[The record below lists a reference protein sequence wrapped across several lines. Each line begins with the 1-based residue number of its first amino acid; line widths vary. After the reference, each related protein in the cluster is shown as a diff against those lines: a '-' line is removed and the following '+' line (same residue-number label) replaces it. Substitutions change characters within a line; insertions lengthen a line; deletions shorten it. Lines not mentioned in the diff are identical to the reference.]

1 MQEGKVVIVSAPS
14 GAGKTTIVKH
24 LMECG
29 FPLGF
34 SVSACSRNRRPGE
47 VDGRDYYFLS
57 PVEFQDKIRNNEFL
71 EWEEVY
77 QGMFYGTLKSE
88 IDRIW
93 ATGRHVIFDVDVKG
107 GVNLKK
113 YFGAKALSVFISP
126 PSYESLRER
135 LKNRGT
141 EDADSLEK
149 RLARAKMEMEYHDKF
164 DRVIVNDT
172 LEKALKEAKEAVKS
186 FLENDK
192 L

>member
-34 SVSACSRNRRPGE
+34 SVSACSRARRPGE

-57 PVEFQDKIRNNEFL
+57 PIEFREKIRNNEFL

-77 QGMFYGTLKSE
+77 EGMFYGTLKSE

-93 ATGRHVIFDVDVKG
+93 ASGRHVIFDVDVKG

-113 YFGAKALSVFISP
+113 YFGATALSVFISP

-141 EDADSLEK
+141 EDSASLEK

-164 DRVIVNDT
+164 DRAIVNDK
-172 LEKALKEAKEAVKS
+172 LEKALKEAEEAVTT
-186 FLENDK
+186 FLETGK
-192 L
+192 P

>member
-1 MQEGKVVIVSAPS
+1 MQEGKVIIVSAPS

-34 SVSACSRNRRPGE
+34 SVSACSRTMRPGE
-47 VDGRDYYFLS
+47 VNGRDYYFLS
-57 PVEFQDKIRNNEFL
+57 PVEFQEKISKNEFL

-141 EDADSLEK
+141 EDATSLEK

-164 DRVIVNDT
+164 DRVIVNDN
-172 LEKALKEAKEAVKS
+172 LEHALKEAKEAVMS
-186 FLENDK
+186 FLEIGK
-192 L
+192 P